1 MSVQILGLSV
11 LLVLVV
17 LIFAA
22 IFFWALVI
30 QPRAERAA
38 AELAPADVW
47 RFSGLS
53 QFGERNFTLLQVVPT
68 PRMELAEYRIQDE
81 SGRELGRYTGNRR
94 KSGTFECG
102 DKKASLYIQ
111 GAPFG
116 GSAYAGKVGGSS
128 NRSIVIRDQ
137 NHLIAEVWRV
147 RLFPNA
153 YRLEYGGDTL
163 QIAADGIWPTRPG
176 NITRAGELVGVFRR
190 PAVSSR
196 NLFLACRPDLPDELK
211 VYLCGICLLQ

>member
-1 MSVQILGLSV
+1 VRVQILGLSV

-47 RFSGLS
+47 RFSGFS

-68 PRMELAEYRIQDE
+68 PRMDLAEYRIQDE
-81 SGRELGRYTGNRR
+81 SGRELGSYTGNRR
-94 KSGTFECG
+94 KSGAFEYG
-102 DKKASLYIQ
+102 GKKASLYIQ

-128 NRSIVIRDQ
+128 DRSIVIRDE
-137 NHLIAEVWRV
+137 NRLIAEVWRV
-147 RLFPNA
+147 RVFPVA
-153 YRLEYGGDTL
+153 YRLAYGGETL
-163 QIAADGIWPTRPG
+163 QITAGIWPTRPG
-176 NITRAGELVGVFRR
+176 NIMRAGELVGVFRR

-196 NLFLACRPDLPDELK
+196 NLFLACRGDLPDELK